1 MRRHWY
7 IGFLK
12 DCLVNFTTWYKYK
25 KYKKNLFLLVYT
37 LCLHTRQK
45 KNKQKDPSYIYKL
58 TEMPSGDYVINPT
71 FFI

>member
-25 KYKKNLFLLVYT
+25 KYKKTYSCWYT
-37 LCLHTRQK
+37 LYACTHDK
-45 KNKQKDPSYIYKL
+45 KNIQKDPSSIYKL

>member
-25 KYKKNLFLLVYT
+25 KYKKTYSCWHT
-37 LCLHTRQK
+37 LYACTQDK
-45 KNKQKDPSYIYKL
+45 KNIQKDPSSIYKL
-58 TEMPSGDYVINPT
+58 TEMHSGDYVINPT